1 MSTRSLR
8 RATEADLPALI
19 ALYGQPSFNNGHTV
33 TLDEARTIFARFAH
47 YPDYAVY
54 LAEADG
60 AVVGTFALMVID
72 NIAHWGTPTALV
84 ENVVVA
90 EDEQGGGIG
99 RWMMQEAFRMAAA
112 KGAYKVALS
121 SNLRSEKAH
130 RFYESLGFE
139 KYGFSFRLEPLPVLA
154 EGDAA

>member
-1 MSTRSLR
+1 MNRTLR
-8 RATEADLPALI
+8 KAAEADLPALL
-19 ALYGQPSFNNGHTV
+19 ALYGQPSFNNGRTV
-33 TLDEARTIFARFAH
+33 SLEEAEAIFARFAR

-54 LAEADG
+54 LAEEDG
-60 AVVGTFALMVID
+60 AIVGTFALMVID

-90 EDEQGGGIG
+90 EGQQGGGIG
-99 RWMMQEAFRMAAA
+99 RRMMREAFALAAA

-121 SNLRSEKAH
+121 SNLRSERAH

-139 KYGFSFRLEPLPVLA
+139 KYGFSFKLEPLPTLA
-154 EGDAA
+154 QEDMTA